1 MVIQFLSLLF
11 TIISTESPPVL
22 SEESTRINWSIQPVD
37 VVSNSSSFPM
47 DGMHQGISSRSSHQP
62 LVRTIREFPISL
74 SFVEDNGTDLDA
86 FTVERGDTRP
96 IVMSVATTAYDII
109 FACLSLSA
117 IVVWVR

>member
-109 FACLSLSA
+109 FACLSLSV